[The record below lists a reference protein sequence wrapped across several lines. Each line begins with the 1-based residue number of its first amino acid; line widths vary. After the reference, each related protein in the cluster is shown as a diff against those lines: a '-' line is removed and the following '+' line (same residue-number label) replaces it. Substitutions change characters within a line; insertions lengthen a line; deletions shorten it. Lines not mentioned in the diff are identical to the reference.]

1 MKRLFLWLWFV
12 TGACFPVSVFFLN
25 HIPDGIYTPVQ
36 DRVFVQQVRGQVY
49 ALRSGLAGTDADQQ
63 RERLQQWQPH
73 YGIALTL
80 LDKPPAL
87 DAQEQVAV
95 KADGFIVRDQYQQVL
110 LPIEG
115 SDGRWLHLRLPGAV
129 QMTTYMTIAAYLSI
143 LLLVGASLYAWV
155 RLLWRDRKRCACTPT
170 ASALAICR
178 HVRRSRHARRSG
190 SSSTTPTA
198 WRHAWPNWCSASAT

>member
-1 MKRLFLWLWFV
+1 MKRLFLWLWFI
-12 TGACFPVSVFFLN
+12 TGACFLASVFFLN
-25 HIPDGIYTPVQ
+25 RVLDSIYTPVQ

-49 ALRSGLAGTDADQQ
+49 ALRSGLAGLDGSQQ

-87 DAQEQVAV
+87 APQEQAAV
-95 KADGFIVRDQYQQVL
+95 QADGFIVRDQYQQVL

-115 SDGRWLHLRLPGAV
+115 IDGRWLHLRLPGAV

-155 RLLWRDRKRCACTPT
+155 RLLWRDLE
-170 ASALAICR
+170 ALR
-178 HVRRSRHARRSG
+178 VHADRIGAGDLQAR
-190 SSSTTPTA
+190 A
-198 WRHAWPNWCSASAT
+198 Q